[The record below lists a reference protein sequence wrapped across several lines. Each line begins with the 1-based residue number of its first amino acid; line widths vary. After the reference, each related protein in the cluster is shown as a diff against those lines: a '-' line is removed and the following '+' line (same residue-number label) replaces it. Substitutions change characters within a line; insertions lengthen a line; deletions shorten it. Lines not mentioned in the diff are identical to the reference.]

1 MRPIRNG
8 DYVMSIQNVV
18 TPSNLGNEFDLGNLE
33 ANKVRV
39 KIDPTLFRDTAGR
52 LGVVNKFG
60 KFRVVQNLA
69 AGNNVISHNLAL
81 SNTSV
86 IVDIRNDTTGA
97 EVANRV
103 VAEAAN
109 STTIWVPAAITPAR
123 ITIIG

>member
-1 MRPIRNG
+1 
-8 DYVMSIQNVV
+8 MSIQNVV
-18 TPSNLGNEFDLGNLE
+18 TPANLGAEFDLGNLE

-109 STTIWVPAAITPAR
+109 STTIWVAAAITPAR